1 MGHRYAGSEPSSDG
15 LVLGSRLQRL
25 ALCLPP
31 GGRERGTASVL
42 GFRWHKLERRYT
54 NSTPRYVGLTLG
66 CTLGGGITVFHQGSS
81 NDGTLWYTY
90 STDGT
95 QWGTDTLVPNLTLTD
110 SPSAVVYNGLLY
122 VFHQGGGEREN
133 ASVLGFRWHR
143 LERRYSNSER
153 RYVGPTRGSTLGRW
167 YYCPHQGYGDNG
179 SLWYTY
185 SPDGTNWGE
194 DTLVQNVGMT
204 DSPSAL
210 VY

>member
-122 VFHQGGGEREN
+122 VFHQGAGNERTLRYLVFDGTDWSGDTVIPNVGMSGPPAAVLWAGGIT
-133 ASVLGFRWHR
+133 V
-143 LERRYSNSER
+143 
-153 RYVGPTRGSTLGRW
+153 PTRGTVTTDRFGTPIPPMAQTGAKIRW
-167 YYCPHQGYGDNG
+167 FRT
-179 SLWYTY
+179 S
-185 SPDGTNWGE
+185 
-194 DTLVQNVGMT
+194 V
-204 DSPSAL
+204 
-210 VY
+210 